1 MSVFTVSTGE
11 AASFQ
16 EHYQRLIEA
25 WLREILNHRE
35 NQPQHSEQEN
45 SEIRV
50 TDSERV
56 VYGQVGKE
64 FRNELTPELI
74 EQLEELRATPVGGVV
89 NSIGSKTIELDGQVV
104 LQSDQSGRVIVN
116 SVLEVEQSSFVAPTP
131 SKNQRDVDKFL
142 QELENSKIEVG
153 EAKSLQYLKE
163 SEEIAK
169 SLQDLEDSKTEVDV
183 GTRSLQ
189 KVENEQLI
197 QKEQLPKKL
206 TSQNGVW
213 SKSVQEDKTQT
224 GGHEDARILKKTS
237 PHQPQPT
244 YNDTLLDAPN
254 APMSEQ
260 YEGGL
265 AKARSSV
272 EEIPDNSLKQM
283 LFSQLNEMRSE
294 LQRQQQQKQILEDLV
309 TQRLTQPQSA
319 FWWQQL
325 KGAVTQTWQSLKEL
339 SQEHSAAATLKT
351 LFHNQ
356 VPPGGQVYQAD
367 NYTLQREGRSYTL
380 MDKSG
385 MRLMQFQSSPMGV
398 QVDRESGKLQ
408 ANHYRDIKQLSA
420 MQSRGEEL
428 SGAFA
433 PAGASETAYL
443 ARVNAIT
450 KALGQYAQAT
460 GSNVQVDGK
469 FAYKW
474 LATPDGRVRIDAKD
488 GRGLLLV
495 QAQGQLRC
503 RMSDRDLA
511 HFEQMLPVLKSS
523 RNRSKTVDLERN

>member
-1 MSVFTVSTGE
+1 MSVFTISTGE

-25 WLREILNHRE
+25 WLRELLG
-35 NQPQHSEQEN
+35 SEQSQSQHPEQEK

-50 TDSERV
+50 TDGERV
-56 VYGQVGKE
+56 VYGQVGKG

-74 EQLEELRATPVGGVV
+74 DHIEELRATPVGGVV
-89 NSIGSKTIELDGQVV
+89 KNIGSKTIEVDGHVV

-116 SVLEVEQSSFVAPTP
+116 SVLEVEQSLFVAPTL
-131 SKNQRDVDKFL
+131 SKNQRDVGKFL
-142 QELENSKIEVG
+142 QELENSEIEVG
-153 EAKSLQYLKE
+153 GAKSLQ
-163 SEEIAK
+163 EI
-169 SLQDLEDSKTEVDV
+169 
-183 GTRSLQ
+183 
-189 KVENEQLI
+189 ENERLI
-197 QKEQLPKKL
+197 QKERLPKKVS
-206 TSQNGVW
+206 SQDGVW
-213 SKSVQEDKTQT
+213 SQSVQDDKTQI

-244 YNDTLLDAPN
+244 YDYTLLEAPN

-319 FWWQQL
+319 SWWQQL
-325 KGAVTQTWQSLKEL
+325 KGAVTQTWQSLREL

-356 VPPGGQVYQAD
+356 VPPGGRVYQAD
-367 NYTLQREGRSYTL
+367 NYTLQREGCAYIL

-385 MRLMQFQSSPMGV
+385 TQLMQFQSTSMGV
-398 QVDRESGKLQ
+398 RVDRESGKLQ
-408 ANHYRDIKQLSA
+408 ANHYQDIKQLSA

-428 SGAFA
+428 RGAFA

-450 KALGQYAQAT
+450 KALGQYAQTT
-460 GSNVQVDGK
+460 GSKVQVDGK

-488 GRGLLLV
+488 GRGPLLV

-503 RMSDRDLA
+503 RMNDRDLA